1 MDSLFLLTQ
10 NSGKILGPIAKVLG
24 YLMNAIYVFMDKFL
38 NIQNVGLTII
48 VFTIVIYFCL
58 LSLTYKEQ
66 KFSKM
71 SQIMNPEIQAIQK
84 KYKNRRDQASV
95 QAMNEETQ
103 AVYQKYGVSP
113 SGSCI
118 FMIIQLPILFALYR
132 VIYNVPAYIT
142 NVKNTFDGLVT
153 GIMGTAGYQDTMNSF
168 LTSVSEKNSVFRGIT
183 LNFSGTSQQAHDSI
197 IDVLYKCTSNNWTL
211 LQDKFSG
218 LSDVIA
224 STQSAVE
231 HFNNFL
237 GINIVY
243 SPKTIIATSFRE
255 GHYVL
260 IILALLVP
268 ILAALTQFLN
278 IRLMP
283 QAANNGGQ
291 QEAMAS
297 QMKMMNYM
305 MPLYSVFIVF
315 FLPVG
320 VGIYWIAGAV
330 FRGIQ
335 QVIVNKHMEKM
346 DMDALIRKNVEKMN
360 AKRKKQGLPPKKIS
374 EHAKVNFKDLEDA
387 QKVDEKKQA
396 ERQKKIQDST
406 EYYKHA
412 DAKPGS
418 IAAKARMV
426 QQFDEKNPK
435 GKKNKN

>member
-58 LSLTYKEQ
+58 LPLTYKQQ

-142 NVKNTFDGLVT
+142 NVKNTFDSLVT

-305 MPLYSVFIVF
+305 MPVMSGF
-315 FLPVG
+315 FCLSFDVSI
-320 VGIYWIAGAV
+320 GIYWIIGSLFRIVQAILINLKVDSISLDELIEKNKGKATKKSAKREAMNRQMEEYAKKKTAGIKSASAYQNTAASSSKEEEV
-330 FRGIQ
+330 Q
-335 QVIVNKHMEKM
+335 THVNKDFE
-346 DMDALIRKNVEKMN
+346 
-360 AKRKKQGLPPKKIS
+360 S
-374 EHAKVNFKDLEDA
+374 
-387 QKVDEKKQA
+387 
-396 ERQKKIQDST
+396 
-406 EYYKHA
+406 
-412 DAKPGS
+412 GS
-418 IAAKARMV
+418 IAGYAHMLS
-426 QQFDEKNPK
+426 
-435 GKKNKN
+435 GKKDKK